1 MPYEGSPAVCGK
13 KGKCR
18 LDSAV
23 SRVKGNEDKDNS
35 LNSGGTA
42 DFRPETIDF
51 FIIRFGLFVFVNNF
65 LGDIKYEKRACKKL
79 CTP

>member
-23 SRVKGNEDKDNS
+23 SRDKGNEDKDNS

-51 FIIRFGLFVFVNNF
+51 SSFVPGFLF
-65 LGDIKYEKRACKKL
+65 L
-79 CTP
+79 